1 MKITLIGAGAM
12 GSAIARELITRS
24 DVSQV
29 QVCDARARALQ
40 ELHQQVQNPKLRSFQ
55 LDARDP
61 SVLEPVL
68 RGSACVVGSSA
79 PELNPEIAEICVSMG
94 THFCDLGGHDQIVYR
109 ELELNDRARERG
121 VWVVPNCG
129 LAPGLANVLCMRGIA
144 QFDEVDSA
152 QVRVGDVP
160 LRPEPP
166 FNFRLSWTAEKVVDD
181 YTHPVSVIVD
191 GEVTEV
197 EPLSGEEE
205 IVFREPFGRMEAFCT
220 AGSLSTLID
229 EAKGRIRTLDHKTV
243 RWPGHVNQIRFLLAL
258 GFGDRRKIDP
268 RTHLS
273 YRDVLVRRLQ
283 QRLSGQYEDAVLL
296 RVLVKGTVS
305 GVRRTLVYQLI
316 DVYDK
321 LSELTA
327 MKRCTSIPAAAVA
340 CMLGSGRV
348 PGGGAA
354 PPERVI
360 PSDAFCEAVSERGL
374 AIETSW
380 YDGWGSVT
388 ALGGGRPQVVGAE
401 QDGEA

>member
-1 MKITLIGAGAM
+1 M

-61 SVLEPVL
+61 SVLEPVV
-68 RGSACVVGSSA
+68 RDSACVIGSTA
-79 PELNPEIAEICVSMG
+79 PKLNPEIAEICVNAGM
-94 THFCDLGGHDQIVYR
+94 HFCDLGGNDSIVYR
-109 ELELNDRARERG
+109 ELELDARARERG

-129 LAPGLANVLCMRGIA
+129 LAPGLANILCMRGIA
-144 QFDEVDSA
+144 RFDEVVSA

-181 YTHPVSVIVD
+181 YTHPVSFIVD
-191 GEVTEV
+191 GEVVEV

-220 AGSLSTLID
+220 AGSLSTLIG
-229 EAKGRIRTLDHKTV
+229 EAKGRIQTLDHKTI

-258 GFGDRRKIDP
+258 GFGDKRKIDP
-268 RTHLS
+268 RTHLT

-283 QRLSGQYEDAVLL
+283 QHLSGKYEDAVLL
-296 RVLVKGTVS
+296 RVQVKGTQG
-305 GVRRTLVYQLI
+305 GVRKTLVYQLI

-327 MKRCTSIPAAAVA
+327 MKRCTSIPAATVA
-340 CMLGSGRV
+340 CLLGSGQV

-360 PSDAFCEAVSERGL
+360 PADSFCRIVSERGL
-374 AIETSW
+374 AIEESW

-388 ALGGGRPQVVGAE
+388 ALGGGRPQEARAR
-401 QDGEA
+401 QDGEG